1 MKTSSMAR
9 NRKIADTTVHVILG
23 IMSVIWIFPILWIAL
38 TAFRTGTR
46 PATTPKEAFL
56 YFFPKHLTLD
66 NFHRLF
72 TDSMFPFPRW
82 FWNTLWVAVLTCILS
97 TIFVLCISYSFSRLR
112 FKSRKTFMNIGLIL
126 GMFPGFMS
134 MIAVYNVLKV
144 AGLDGNLFALVLVYS
159 FGQCMQYHVA
169 KGFFDTI
176 PKAVDEAAWI
186 DGATKWQVFT
196 KITIPLS
203 KPILIYTVMTAFM
216 APWVDFIFAK
226 FIIGADNYKNYTV
239 AAGLWQ
245 MVSERYINDYFTTFA
260 AGAVIISI
268 PISLIFIYMQKYYVE
283 GLSAGAVKG

>member
-1 MKTSSMAR
+1 MKTSSMSR
-9 NRKIADTTVHVILG
+9 NRKIMDTTVHIILG
-23 IMSVIWIFPILWIAL
+23 IMAVIWIFPILWIVF
-38 TAFRTGTR
+38 TSFRRGTMPTGT
-46 PATTPKEAFL
+46 ANETIF
-56 YFFPKHLTLD
+56 YFFPRGITFD
-66 NFHRLF
+66 NYARLF
-72 TDSMFPFPRW
+72 NNELFPFARW
-82 FWNTLWVAVLTCILS
+82 FWNTLWVATLTCILS
-97 TIFVLCISYSFSRLR
+97 TFYVLCISYSFSRLR
-112 FKSRKTFMNIGLIL
+112 FKSRKPFMNVGLIL
-126 GMFPGFMS
+126 NMFPGFMS

-144 AGLDGNLFALVLVYS
+144 LKLNGNLFALVLVYS
-159 FGQCMQYHVA
+159 FGQCLQYHIA

-196 KITIPLS
+196 RITIPLS
-203 KPILIYTVMTAFM
+203 KPILIYTVMTSFM

-226 FIIGADNYKNYTV
+226 FIIGADNFKNFTV

-283 GLSAGAVKG
+283 GLASGAVKG